1 MFEKFFQRVLPETG
15 DYVVLA
21 IRPGGKAFDVNGIRT
36 QAALVEEVTKLST
49 KPLNLFVAAGSY
61 EDHRKRPKLKRAL
74 FLDLDAK
81 HFAPEGTDDTDV
93 VALAPYKAL
102 AARELTIFHRAT
114 GFPMPAIINDSGGGL
129 HAWWPFDRDIDVHE
143 WRVLAEALKAKCKA
157 NGFNADHPITADTG
171 RVLRIPGTV
180 NHKYS
185 TPMPCRQLRD
195 TGEIFDPTKLLEQ
208 LGGAV
213 AFEESFGPIAI
224 PLAAG
229 TNDDLAGGMPS
240 MVPPTT
246 EEVREML
253 RCIQIQ
259 PGSGKWIVVM
269 SGLHDWSSG
278 SDDGFEIAH
287 EWSTTQPKYVSE
299 QDVRQRWRSLGKG
312 GGIDRRPVTIGT
324 LIKMAKEGGWVRAEP
339 EDGEPDPVIIEPVAD
354 EATLEEVTPELAAMR
369 GFGGEQSF
377 SEKVGTS
384 VASTVGTTPAASGG
398 GARSRIATNL
408 GLSKSKQKEVHANVR
423 NAAVAIRNFFGG
435 SIWYDKFTTNMMTTI
450 PLPSDKGQPTLPRQ
464 WSDVDDISV
473 QIFLQEQAI
482 PKLGKDAVRDAVA
495 MIAHEDVRDTVADW
509 LRSLE
514 WDGTRRL
521 TQLMQ
526 LGFGTPKHRYFIRA
540 GRNWIISMVA
550 RALRPGC
557 QVDTCTVLEGAQGAL
572 KSSALRIIGGELY
585 NELVADPNSKD
596 FEQQLRGVWLGEFA
610 ELATVRRPDDVQR
623 LKQFLTNRSDH
634 YRPSYGRYFVD
645 DPRKVVFVG
654 TTNDDTWIADQ
665 TGARRFIPV
674 AVGAINLQWLVDN
687 REQLFAEAMALY
699 LSKRTWWHFPKKATE
714 RMQAARTQGDPWFD
728 DVHHYMLAQKPGFQ
742 VTSREI
748 MARVLGMPAQQ
759 QTHGVGT
766 RVGIILRKLGCRLS
780 RQWVGVSAVRYWVWS
795 GPPK

>member
-1 MFEKFFQRVLPETG
+1 MEGFFQRVLPETG

-21 IRPGGKAFDVNGIRT
+21 IRPGDGKGRAFDINGIRN
-36 QAALVEEVTKLST
+36 QAALSGAVRKLST
-49 KPLNLFVAAGSY
+49 KPLNLFVAIGSY
-61 EDHRKRPKLKRAL
+61 DDHRKNPRAKRAL

-114 GFPMPAIINDSGGGL
+114 GFPMPAIIVDSGGGL
-129 HAWWPFDRDIDVHE
+129 HCYWPFDRDIDVRE
-143 WRVLAEALKAKCKA
+143 WRVLAEALKAKCKEA
-157 NGFNADHPITADTG
+157 GFKADHPITADTG

-180 NHKYS
+180 NQKYA
-185 TPMPCRQLRD
+185 TPVPCRQLRD
-195 TGEIFDPTKLLEQ
+195 TGATFDPVALLEQ
-208 LGGAV
+208 LGGPAS
-213 AFEESFGPIAI
+213 FEDTFVGVSQII
-224 PLAAG
+224 PAG
-229 TNDDLAGGMPS
+229 TNDDLAGGLPEL
-240 MVPPTT
+240 VPPTP

-259 PGSGKWIVVM
+259 PGGGKWIVVM
-269 SGLHDWSSG
+269 SAVHDWSSG
-278 SDDGFEIAH
+278 SEDGFEIAH
-287 EWSTTQPKYVSE
+287 EWSSTQPKYVSE
-299 QDVRQRWRSLGKG
+299 QDVRHRWRSLGKG

-324 LIKMAKEGGWVRAEP
+324 LIKMAKDGGWVRAEP
-339 EDGEPDPVIIEPVAD
+339 EDGEPDPVIIDEPAVVED
-354 EATLEEVTPELAAMR
+354 VSPELAAMR

-384 VASTVGTTPAASGG
+384 VASTVGATPAAGGG
-398 GARSRIATNL
+398 GARSRIASNL

-423 NAAVAIRNFFGG
+423 NAAVAIRNFFSG

-450 PLPSDKGQPTLPRQ
+450 PLPHDKGQPTAPRK

-495 MIAHEDVRDTVADW
+495 MIANEDVRDTVADW

-514 WDGTRRL
+514 WDGKRRL
-521 TQLMQ
+521 SQLME
-526 LGFGTPKHRYFIRA
+526 LGFGTPKHRYYIRA

-550 RALRPGC
+550 RAIRPGC

-585 NELVADPNSKD
+585 NELTADPMSKD

-610 ELATVRRPDDVQR
+610 ELATVRRPDDIQR
-623 LKQFLTNRSDH
+623 LKQFLTNRNDH
-634 YRPSYGRYFVD
+634 YRPSYGRYFID

-674 AVGAINLQWLVDN
+674 AVGSINLQWLMDN
-687 REQLFAEAMALY
+687 RDQLFAEATALY
-699 LSKRTWWHFPKKATE
+699 LSKRTWWHFPRRATML
-714 RMQAARTQGDPWFD
+714 MQSARTQVDPWFD
-728 DVHHYMLAQKPGFQ
+728 DIHHYMLAQKAGFN

-759 QTHGVGT
+759 QTQGVSI
-766 RVGIILRKLGCRLS
+766 RVGLVLRKLGCHMN
-780 RQWVGVSAVRYWVWS
+780 RQRVGGVVTRAWVWR
-795 GPPK
+795 GPPT